1 MESGFAMS
9 TPLEVFGDIV
19 GGYQQGAAH
28 KANAKIAEM
37 NARTVTDQAG
47 IDEGAAR
54 RDRERLVGAQ
64 IAAGGASGVTQDSN
78 YASII
83 DNAVQ
88 SEMDAL
94 AIRYKGN
101 LQATGYRNE
110 ASQMR
115 LAGSQAIAGG
125 YVKGVSTYLKG
136 VSKAVSGGAVR

>member
-1 MESGFAMS
+1 MS

-19 GGYQQGAAH
+19 GGFQQGAAH

-83 DNAVQ
+83 DDAVQ
-88 SEMDAL
+88 SEYDAL

-101 LQATGYRNE
+101 LQATGLRNE
-110 ASQMR
+110 GRQLR

-125 YVKGVSTYLKG
+125 WVKGATTYAKG
-136 VSKAVSGGAVR
+136 IEKAVTAGAGGR